1 MKTNENIR
9 QLSTE
14 GPGAGTWSLSV
25 SLTSLMFVGKKNINN
40 GKKGEKNDQRATTRH
55 PKNSVSSLD

>member
-14 GPGAGTWSLSV
+14 GPGAATWSLSV
-25 SLTSLMFVGKKNINN
+25 SLPGLMFVGKKILTMAR
-40 GKKGEKNDQRATTRH
+40 KERKTTKEQRQGIQRTR
-55 PKNSVSSLD
+55 